1 MKWRFVLGIFL
12 VFVIKSGSLA
22 NLMEAESGHL
32 GSPEPK
38 QQDGGDSGEF
48 NMFDMLA
55 NIDDGDSE
63 SVDDNESDPADYE
76 DDDFFDDDESDSA
89 DSVDQGDMFADSGNG
104 GKPTIGGKHTN
115 DNHIE
120 VVSKDKMVNHDVPK
134 EGVSH
139 DKITIHGNMMPDQ
152 GTDCTNAD
160 GCGARQDCI
169 AKGGQKKCVCRSNG
183 NLAPLMAE
191 CPQPVCGD
199 GCGTYAKCMF
209 EMIANG
215 EVPAPTFCMCNN
227 GGGTES
233 TESPCAAGEPD
244 NDNTMTNDDHS
255 TMTGH
260 GITFNFPTKYI
271 VVASVVGGVIVLAVV
286 ILVAYCLFC
295 KGEKSG
301 DVPKKAVERKNAA
314 EAQV

>member
-89 DSVDQGDMFADSGNG
+89 DDNDGRPVPTSPNTNIVHWHVDPPVDTKPDTVVHVDPTVVGTHKKNTDHGEPGKDGAPEPATHGVLDPATHDTGINQVDS
-104 GKPTIGGKHTN
+104 IGG
-115 DNHIE
+115 D
-120 VVSKDKMVNHDVPK
+120 SP
-134 EGVSH
+134 
-139 DKITIHGNMMPDQ
+139 DKIANTHEMMMDQ

-191 CPQPVCGD
+191 CPQPVCG
-199 GCGTYAKCMF
+199 
-209 EMIANG
+209 
-215 EVPAPTFCMCNN
+215 
-227 GGGTES
+227 
-233 TESPCAAGEPD
+233 
-244 NDNTMTNDDHS
+244 
-255 TMTGH
+255 
-260 GITFNFPTKYI
+260 
-271 VVASVVGGVIVLAVV
+271 
-286 ILVAYCLFC
+286 
-295 KGEKSG
+295 
-301 DVPKKAVERKNAA
+301 
-314 EAQV
+314 